1 MEQSLVKDPGDSLD
15 LKDQLRQNKEVRL
28 VQREELALATHQDH
42 W

>member
-1 MEQSLVKDPGDSLD
+1 MGQSLVKGLEDSWD
-15 LKDQLRQNKEVRL
+15 LKGQSHQNKEVRL